1 MTKHQRLL
9 AVVVGAVLSV
19 PGVFLAA
26 LAYFD
31 SMVRAEYESGVRSS
45 TQAQSEDP
53 T

>member
-31 SMVRAEYESGVRSS
+31 SMLRAEYESGVRSS
-45 TQAQSEDP
+45 TRAQS
-53 T
+53 